1 MNNNLD
7 TLNQVLFEQLNR
19 LSDRNLKS
27 DKLRKEIER
36 TTCIEKISKQIIES
50 CYLRLKALQ
59 IRDDS
64 LRADTDMPKM
74 FSLDEEINHENK
86 K

>member
-27 DKLRKEIER
+27 DKLRKEIE
-36 TTCIEKISKQIIES
+36 SG
-50 CYLRLKALQ
+50 YLRLKALQ

-64 LRADTDMPKM
+64 LRVDTDMPKM

>member
-36 TTCIEKISKQIIES
+36 SFMNKFMKKLAYFLDKQGYFLLNISVISKKYGTE
-50 CYLRLKALQ
+50 
-59 IRDDS
+59 
-64 LRADTDMPKM
+64 
-74 FSLDEEINHENK
+74 FNK
-86 K
+86 IYRK

>member
-27 DKLRKEIER
+27 DKLRKEI
-36 TTCIEKISKQIIES
+36 
-50 CYLRLKALQ
+50 
-59 IRDDS
+59 
-64 LRADTDMPKM
+64 
-74 FSLDEEINHENK
+74 
-86 K
+86 

>member
-50 CYLRLKALQ
+50 GYLRL
-59 IRDDS
+59 
-64 LRADTDMPKM
+64 
-74 FSLDEEINHENK
+74 
-86 K
+86 